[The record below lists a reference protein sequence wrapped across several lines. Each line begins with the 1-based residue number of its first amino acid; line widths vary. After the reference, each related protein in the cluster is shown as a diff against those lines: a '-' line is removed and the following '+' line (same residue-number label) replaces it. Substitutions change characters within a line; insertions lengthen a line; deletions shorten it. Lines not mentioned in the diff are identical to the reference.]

1 MARKRNGVVITA
13 PERKIL
19 MKMRQGYTLKSLK
32 TGKKDFTNIEWT
44 GFDFSLDTETFMSLR
59 SKNLVTDD
67 PQGMSRGDQLRYHR
81 ITKKAKDLLTPK
93 DE

>member
-1 MARKRNGVVITA
+1 MKKRNGIVITV

-32 TGKKDFTNIEWT
+32 MGKKEFTNIEWT
-44 GFDFSLDTETFMSLR
+44 GLGFHLDLDTFMSLR

-67 PQGMSRGDQLRYHR
+67 PQGMSRSDNLRYHR